1 MENWG
6 LSLTLYQMVSCLG
19 TLVCWEQLYKRHG
32 SGDKQ
37 GLEGTDTSIGSG
49 VNDVIH
55 AALIAAPLLRRMK
68 ASSLITVIQ
77 RMPSFGFDLNNNTV
91 K

>member
-1 MENWG
+1 M
-6 LSLTLYQMVSCLG
+6 LSQMVSCLG
-19 TLVCWEQLYKRHG
+19 TLVCCEQLYKRHG

-37 GLEGTDTSIGSG
+37 GLKGTDTSIVSG
-49 VNDVIH
+49 VNDVIR
-55 AALIAAPLLRRMK
+55 AALIASPLLRPPIGMK

-77 RMPSFGFDLNNNTV
+77 QMPSFGFDLNNNTV